1 MKVCIAYSSELMAS
15 ASLNDGDGE
24 AEGDGDGDGDGPGDV
39 HPASTDP
46 ASIDAT
52 NPAVSRTS
60 QPWRFINAP
69 T

>member
-15 ASLNDGDGE
+15 ASLNDLDGE
-24 AEGDGDGDGDGPGDV
+24 AEGDGDGEGGGPSDV

>member
-1 MKVCIAYSSELMAS
+1 MKVCIAYSRELMAS

-24 AEGDGDGDGDGPGDV
+24 AEGDGDGGGPGDV

-52 NPAVSRTS
+52 ITPASRTS

>member
-1 MKVCIAYSSELMAS
+1 MKVCIAYSRELMAS
-15 ASLNDGDGE
+15 ASPNDGDGE
-24 AEGDGDGDGDGPGDV
+24 AEGDGDGDGGGPGDV
-39 HPASTDP
+39 HPASTYP

-52 NPAVSRTS
+52 ITPASRTS

>member
-24 AEGDGDGDGDGPGDV
+24 AEGDGDGGGPGDV

-46 ASIDAT
+46 ASTDAT